1 MDIAL
6 RELLR
11 RPGRFS
17 SVGGALTLLVLLLVV
32 LGGFLD
38 GLELSQTGSYRA
50 LGDALLSYDDEAE
63 LQRARSAV
71 AVDARD
77 TVADLDG
84 VADVGTL
91 NALATTAR
99 AVPEGAAGDAD
110 TAGDDGLVDVLVL
123 GYTVAAGRLPAPPA
137 PGTAVVDEALSTT
150 EDVAVGDTITVGPRA
165 RELEVVDTVA
175 DASEG
180 VPTVWV
186 SEDTWAQVAGDAGP
200 SAALRPGTAQVLVT
214 VPTQDADP
222 ATLAERIDAATG
234 ATDTVTVAGA
244 IDALPV
250 VQQQSATFEGII
262 GVTFVVSLLV
272 VALFF
277 ALITL
282 ERRKLYAVL
291 KALGATSRDLL
302 GGVTVQAIGVAVV
315 ALVLGTAA
323 AVLLVAVLPD
333 DLPLRIE
340 PVRLAAIAVG
350 TVSTAVVGG
359 LFTLRRLLRIDP
371 AESIG

>member
-1 MDIAL
+1 MKIAL

-38 GLELSQTGSYRA
+38 GLELSQTGSYRV
-50 LGDALLSYDDEAE
+50 LGDALISYDDDAE
-63 LQRARSAV
+63 LLRARSQL
-71 AVDARD
+71 DADVRSQIGD
-77 TVADLDG
+77 VDG
-84 VADVGTL
+84 VAETGGL
-91 NALATTAR
+91 SALPTTA
-99 AVPEGAAGDAD
+99 
-110 TAGDDGLVDVLVL
+110 GLPGSGGLIDVVAL
-123 GYTVAAGRLPAPPA
+123 GYDTGAGRLPPPPP
-137 PGTAVVDEALSTT
+137 PGEAVVDGFLA
-150 EDVAVGDTITVGPRA
+150 DVNDVVVGDTLTLGPDA
-165 RELEVVDTVA
+165 RSVRVTDIVA

-180 VPTVWV
+180 APTVWLG
-186 SEDTWAQVAGDAGP
+186 SETWREIAADAGP
-200 SAALRPGTAQVLVT
+200 GAAVVPGADQLVVAVPAEGEDPTMLAQ
-214 VPTQDADP
+214 
-222 ATLAERIDAATG
+222 RIDAATG
-234 ATDTVTVAGA
+234 TTTTVTVDGA
-244 IDALPV
+244 IAALPV
-250 VQQQSATFEGII
+250 VQQQSSTFEGII

-302 GGVTVQAIGVAVV
+302 GGVTVQALGVTLA
-315 ALVLGTAA
+315 ALVLGGALAA
-323 AVLLVAVLPD
+323 GLVALVPPE
-333 DLPLRIE
+333 LPLRLE
-340 PVRLAAIAVG
+340 PARVAAIAVG
-350 TVSTAVVGG
+350 TLATSVLGG